1 MFESKE
7 FSFKRGSE
15 YSRNDIHF
23 LYFGKPVPKK
33 GTGNWT
39 TGYVQPKGSND
50 LIIFM
55 NIGVPGKTGHDFDN
69 KFVSETNTII
79 WYGKP
84 NSHSKQ
90 PTFKKIFSKEL
101 TTHFFARWDA
111 KNTKFLY
118 LGTGSVISYEDGIH
132 TKQGPAIKLIVSC
145 NDAKEIFSYSIPEI
159 SISDNLDSK
168 SPTSDQII
176 EKSSSS
182 FLLEKHLEDYI
193 EKFWGNT
200 IFGLDYDIYDNGR
213 QFPTETGPLDLL
225 AISKD
230 KKKFLVIELKRD
242 KASDVAIGQT
252 LRYMG
257 YIKRVLA
264 KDNQDVQGCI
274 VGTQEDQNLLNAIS
288 MTPNIDFYRYKLNFS
303 LEKLDVN

>member
-1 MFESKE
+1 MFESRE

-69 KFVSETNTII
+69 KFDSETNTII

-118 LGTGSVISYEDGIH
+118 LGTGSVVSYEDGIH
-132 TKQGPAIKLIVSC
+132 TKQGTAIKLIVSC
-145 NDAKEIFSYSIPEI
+145 NDAKEILSYSIPEI

-168 SPTSDQII
+168 SPTSNQII

-213 QFPTETGPLDLL
+213 QFQTETGPLDLL

-242 KASDVAIGQT
+242 KASDVAIAQT

-288 MTPNIDFYRYKLNFS
+288 MTPNIEFYRYKLNFS